1 MTWIIGSLI
10 MAINIYY
17 LLTGFIKLLFHNHMK
32 LAAAVFLGIFGFSG
46 MAIYLAGIAY
56 LVFRSNNKATHL
68 LALMT
73 PENGQTSNETGNG
86 SIMYSLPREDI
97 VSMQLPQRRDAE
109 GLD

>member
-1 MTWIIGSLI
+1 

-17 LLTGFIKLLFHNHMK
+17 LATGFIKLLFHNHVK

-56 LVFRSNNKATHL
+56 LAFRSIKKGTHL

-73 PENGQTSNETGNG
+73 PESGQTSNETGNG
-86 SIMYSLPREDI
+86 SNIYSLPREDI
-97 VSMQLPQRRDAE
+97 VSMQLPQRRDDTE